1 MNKGNLVDKYQEGL
15 PDEEMPELGEE
26 DFARAKANRFAKQ
39 MFRLD
44 EDVAAYFKTA
54 QEVNEA
60 LRLVIQLSQM
70 VSHK

>member
-1 MNKGNLVDKYQEGL
+1 MNRDSSVGNYKEGI
-15 PDEEMPELGEE
+15 PDEEMPELRDE
-26 DFARAKANRFAKQ
+26 DFARAKPNRFVKH

-44 EDVAAYFKTA
+44 EDIAAYFKTP

-70 VSHK
+70 ISHK